1 LNYIGLAL
9 IHYTQ
14 GHHEQANKYLK
25 KALSN
30 VKDIDNMEYYIKTE
44 FYIKISQL
52 YYEMMDYESS
62 MNFAT
67 RLTGIAPSTSRDYTV
82 GAAFVKLCQH
92 KTNPS
97 STIDIEDE
105 CIHLKN
111 MGCIY
116 DYAFLRKLEAESFL
130 DNSVAPNMLK
140 IIAERLTEV
149 LDIFKK
155 LGAGLE
161 LQRVKQ
167 LEERLYPMIIREYSK
182 RAISTEYLDTFSRLA
197 ELVSNRL
204 GDEDFLQDIL
214 DLLIQTTGAERG
226 ALFIKTVSDTMEFA
240 AGRNMDKTT
249 IDDAGQLSLTAIRE
263 MDRNNIIF
271 TEDALVD
278 PEFNIKKSVI
288 LHHIH
293 SLLCIPLLVSNNVI
307 GALYLD
313 SRLGTSIFGPEDK
326 GFLLA
331 VARILAS
338 VIEKSLAFK
347 TMTEENILLKSKMIQ
362 EIGSGYLVGKSR
374 AMKQVY
380 HLIDNVAK
388 SISPVVLLG
397 ETGTGKGMLARLI
410 HIRSERKQTKF
421 LTINCGTIPETLL
434 ESELFGHKRGSF
446 TGAVSDKKGL
456 LEEGEGGTV
465 FLDEITNTSLAF
477 QAKLL
482 EAIEEK
488 IIRRLGETT
497 TRQIDV
503 RFLFATNRNLEIE
516 VEDGRFRQDLFYRI
530 NVFNV
535 EVPPLRERVNDI
547 TVLAKYFLDRYSKEI
562 NKKVTGFTPDAL
574 QKLKDYYWPGNV
586 RELQNVIERAVVLT
600 KSDLI
605 SVEDLGF
612 ETAKGES
619 IIPLKEIKKE
629 AVLEA
634 LTATGWNVKR
644 AAELLQ
650 IGRKS
655 IYRYMKKFNISRKAW
670 GT

>member
-1 LNYIGLAL
+1 
-9 IHYTQ
+9 
-14 GHHEQANKYLK
+14 
-25 KALSN
+25 
-30 VKDIDNMEYYIKTE
+30 
-44 FYIKISQL
+44 
-52 YYEMMDYESS
+52 
-62 MNFAT
+62 
-67 RLTGIAPSTSRDYTV
+67 
-82 GAAFVKLCQH
+82 
-92 KTNPS
+92 
-97 STIDIEDE
+97 
-105 CIHLKN
+105 
-111 MGCIY
+111 
-116 DYAFLRKLEAESFL
+116 
-130 DNSVAPNMLK
+130 
-140 IIAERLTEV
+140 
-149 LDIFKK
+149 
-155 LGAGLE
+155 
-161 LQRVKQ
+161 
-167 LEERLYPMIIREYSK
+167 
-182 RAISTEYLDTFSRLA
+182 
-197 ELVSNRL
+197 
-204 GDEDFLQDIL
+204 
-214 DLLIQTTGAERG
+214 
-226 ALFIKTVSDTMEFA
+226 
-240 AGRNMDKTT
+240 
-249 IDDAGQLSLTAIRE
+249 
-263 MDRNNIIF
+263 
-271 TEDALVD
+271 
-278 PEFNIKKSVI
+278 
-288 LHHIH
+288 
-293 SLLCIPLLVSNNVI
+293 
-307 GALYLD
+307 
-313 SRLGTSIFGPEDK
+313 
-326 GFLLA
+326 
-331 VARILAS
+331 
-338 VIEKSLAFK
+338 
-347 TMTEENILLKSKMIQ
+347 MTEENILLKSKMIQ